1 MPENGGIAVENP
13 ATGETI
19 ATVPELG
26 GDEVRAM
33 VAAAR
38 AAQPGWEALGF
49 DGRAEV
55 LLAARR
61 RLAGGDGADSR
72 PQ

>member
-1 MPENGGIAVENP
+1 MPDGAGIPVENP

-26 GDEVRAM
+26 AEEVRGL

-38 AAQPGWEALGF
+38 AAQP
-49 DGRAEV
+49 DGDDHGAG
-55 LLAARR
+55 AAD
-61 RLAGGDGADSR
+61 RLRDRGGLRSS
-72 PQ
+72 